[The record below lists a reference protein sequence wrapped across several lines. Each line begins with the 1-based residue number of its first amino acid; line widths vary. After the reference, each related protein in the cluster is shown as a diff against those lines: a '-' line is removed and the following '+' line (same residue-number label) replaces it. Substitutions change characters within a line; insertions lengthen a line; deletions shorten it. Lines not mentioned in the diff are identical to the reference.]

1 MTKASRRKRVDLTRI
16 ALVALDFDGV
26 MTDNRVLVDQTGRE
40 AVWCNRADGLGV
52 EMLKS
57 EGLRVIVISTET
69 NHVVSARCRKLRIPC
84 IRGSRDKLTALRG
97 VMAKW
102 GLRAEQVAF
111 VGNDINDL
119 ECLRVVG
126 VPVAPCDAVP
136 EVRRVVRLVTK
147 ARGGAGV
154 VRELADRIQAARRR
168 VGK

>member
-1 MTKASRRKRVDLTRI
+1 MTRASRRKRVDLTRI

-57 EGLRVIVISTET
+57 VGLRVIVISTET
-69 NHVVSARCRKLRIPC
+69 NQVVSARCRKLRIPC
-84 IRGSRDKLTALRG
+84 IRGSRDKLTALRD

-102 GLRAEQVAF
+102 GLCAEQVAF
-111 VGNDINDL
+111 VGNDIHDL
-119 ECLRVVG
+119 ECLCVVG

-136 EVRRVVRLVTK
+136 AVRRVVRLVTK

-168 VGK
+168 AGK